1 MDLTT
6 STSSAPATPEVITG
20 SCLCGGIQY
29 EVTGEPMKRVMC
41 HCDNCRKFTGSSFM
55 ANSFMKESQLT
66 IKSGE
71 SLIQSFTDTKV
82 DTGSTLQRRFC
93 RVCGSPVYVT
103 SSRAEGFV
111 VVPSGTMDGEAAR
124 KWRPQVEFY
133 CKARREYLPEVAGTE
148 VLETSN

>member
-6 STSSAPATPEVITG
+6 STSSPTTAAPEPITG

-41 HCDNCRKFTGSSFM
+41 HCENCRKFTGSSFM

-71 SLIQSFTDTKV
+71 SLIQSFKDTKV
-82 DTGSTLQRRFC
+82 DSGNTLERRFC

-111 VVPSGTMDGEAAR
+111 VVPSGTMDGEAGR
-124 KWRPQVEFY
+124 KWRPEVEFW
-133 CKARREYLPEVAGTE
+133 CKERREYLPVVEGTQA
-148 VLETSN
+148 LEMD

>member
-55 ANSFMKESQLT
+55 ANSFMKESV
-66 IKSGE
+66 SSSF
-71 SLIQSFTDTKV
+71 SLSLYLLLI
-82 DTGSTLQRRFC
+82 
-93 RVCGSPVYVT
+93 
-103 SSRAEGFV
+103 SR
-111 VVPSGTMDGEAAR
+111 
-124 KWRPQVEFY
+124 
-133 CKARREYLPEVAGTE
+133 
-148 VLETSN
+148 NI